1 MKIVI
6 LDGFLPT
13 RGDLTFDALRA
24 YGEVEFYPYTAPE
37 ERAERMRGAVAVYVN
52 RCALGREE
60 LEACPTLRFIGVTG
74 TGYNMVDLEA
84 AQEYGIC
91 VCNVPA
97 YSAAAVAEMT
107 FALLLEISRRTA
119 FLSDYLH
126 AGRWQDPLD
135 KTVAGARSFEL
146 CGRTLGIVGLGD
158 IGRRV
163 ARIARAMDMR
173 VLACRSRPASGE
185 DECGAVYTDF
195 RQLLRESDIVSLHCP
210 LNEGTHYL
218 IGEAEFAQMKPGA
231 VLLNTA
237 RGALV
242 DEAAAVR
249 ALESGRLLAVG
260 TDVLSHEPPEEGDSL
275 FLHEHCVATPH
286 VAWAPVETRERLI
299 EVCAQN
305 LGCFLA
311 GHPQNVVG
319 MPGLSK

>member
-6 LDGFLPT
+6 LDGFLT
-13 RGDLTFDALRA
+13 SRGDLTFDALRA

-37 ERAERMRGAVAVYVN
+37 ERTERMRGAGAVYVN
-52 RCALGREE
+52 RCVLGREE
-60 LEACPTLRFIGVTG
+60 MEACPTLRFIGVTG

-84 AQEYGIC
+84 AREHGIC

-119 FLSDYLH
+119 FFSDYLH
-126 AGRWQDPLD
+126 AGHWRDPLD
-135 KTVAGARSFEL
+135 ETVAGTHSFEL
-146 CGRTLGIVGLGD
+146 CGRTLGVVGLGD

-163 ARIARAMDMR
+163 ARIAQAMDMR
-173 VLACRSRPASGE
+173 VLACRSRPAAGT

-195 RQLLRESDIVSLHCP
+195 HTLLKESDIVSLHCP
-210 LNEGTHYL
+210 LNDGTRGL
-218 IGEAEFAQMKPGA
+218 IGEAALAQMKPGA

-242 DEAAAVR
+242 DEAAVIR

-260 TDVLSHEPPEEGDSL
+260 TDVLCHEPPEEGDRL
-275 FLHEHCVATPH
+275 FRHERCVVTPH
-286 VAWAPVETRERLI
+286 VAWAPTETRRRLI
-299 EVCAQN
+299 EVCARN
-305 LGCFLA
+305 LECFLA

-319 MPGLSK
+319 ILDD